1 MVIMKFRSLVFA
13 LMLGVSTVGATTS
26 CSLIDK
32 GVEKYDTLVNKDE
45 ICNQMWADYEAQ
57 LQRRADLIPNL
68 VAVVKGSAAHEE
80 KTLKEVMEAR
90 AAATQIK
97 ISGEDVT
104 DPEKM
109 AAFQKAQEQLKGT
122 LSRLMMV
129 QENYPDLKANA
140 QFHDLMVQMEG
151 TENRILRARQQY
163 NKTVQDYNLELRRI
177 SGKAINPLTG
187 HEFKPRI
194 YFSAD
199 ESAKTA
205 PKVDFSTPSNSGK

>member
-1 MVIMKFRSLVFA
+1 MKIRAIMFA
-13 LMLGVSTVGATTS
+13 CVLGVSVITPSVAG
-26 CSLIDK
+26 CSLLDQ
-32 GVEKYDTLVNKDE
+32 GVQKYDTLVDKDE
-45 ICNQMWADYEAQ
+45 VCNQMWADYEAQ
-57 LQRRADLIPNL
+57 LQRRSDLIPNL

-97 ISGEDVT
+97 LTADDLT
-104 DPEKM
+104 NPEKM
-109 AAFQKAQEQLKGT
+109 AAFQKAQDQIKGS

-129 QENYPDLKANA
+129 QESYPDLKANA

-151 TENRILRARQQY
+151 TENRILRSRTEY
-163 NKTVQDYNLELRRI
+163 NKSVKDFNLELRRV

-187 HEFKPRI
+187 HEFKPRV

-199 ESAKTA
+199 ESAKVA
-205 PKVDFSTPSNSGK
+205 PKVDFNTAPTSSK